1 MTPDPPHGTDQSVH
15 DDHLPQ
21 ELPVKQVMCKGDNMT
36 PDPPHGTEQSVHD
49 DHLPQEL
56 PVKHTV

>member
-1 MTPDPPHGTDQSVH
+1 MTPDPPHGTEQSVH
-15 DDHLPQ
+15 DDQLPQ
-21 ELPVKQVMCKGDNMT
+21 ELPVNRQCKGDNMT